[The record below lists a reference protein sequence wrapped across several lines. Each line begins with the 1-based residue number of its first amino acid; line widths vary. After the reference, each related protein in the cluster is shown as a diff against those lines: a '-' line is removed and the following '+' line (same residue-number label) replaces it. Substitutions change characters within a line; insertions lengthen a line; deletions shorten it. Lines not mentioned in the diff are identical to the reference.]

1 MLLGRRF
8 EIAQGMRFMPA
19 AATMGTQT
27 VGSWEVVSLFQ
38 GTDGV
43 PYARLANAAD
53 TSRIKTVAR
62 DELLNGKLYR
72 KVG

>member
-1 MLLGRRF
+1 LAL
-8 EIAQGMRFMPA
+8 
-19 AATMGTQT
+19 
-27 VGSWEVVSLFQ
+27 EVVRLFE

-53 TSRIKTVAR
+53 ASRIKTAAR